1 MKSFAV
7 AIALTVLSSSVYA
20 APGPGPGPKGPTGP
34 GYHEV
39 TLATVAR
46 QGEAVESKVLLETP
60 HLKLASLTLRQ
71 GATLAEH
78 SAPMQVSI
86 QALAGSGT
94 VKLADGKTMRV
105 EVGKMIVLAPNMAH
119 SVVADEKTDLILLV
133 HHLKGGGPVGRG
145 PR

>member
-1 MKSFAV
+1 MKNVAV
-7 AIALTVLSSSVYA
+7 AIALTVSSSSVYA
-20 APGPGPGPKGPTGP
+20 APGPGPKGPPGP

-39 TLATVAR
+39 TLATVAG

-60 HLKLASLTLRQ
+60 HLKLASVILRQ

-86 QALAGSGT
+86 QALAGTGT

-105 EVGKMIVLAPNMAH
+105 EAGKMIVLAPSMAH
-119 SVVADEKTDLILLV
+119 SVIADEKTDLILLV
-133 HHLKGGGPVGRG
+133 HHLKGGGPGGRG